1 MVKAEQ
7 MQDCGMEVVDM
18 DFINGS
24 LVADL
29 IGLTVGKTT
38 LHAAACHPRSE
49 AVGIVVA
56 SGLGRLLGHRE
67 ASKFTRPDDEGIVQQ
82 AALA

>member
-7 MQDCGMEVVDM
+7 MQDCGMKVVDM
-18 DFINGS
+18 DFINGGF
-24 LVADL
+24 VADL

-38 LHAAACHPRSE
+38 PHAAARHPCSE
-49 AVGIVVA
+49 AMGVVVA

-67 ASKFTRPDDEGIVQQ
+67 ASEFTRPDDEGFVQ
-82 AALA
+82 